1 MDANLP
7 RGRWQDFTS
16 NELAQLD
23 AEGSIA
29 MLPVAAVEQHGPH
42 LPVGT
47 DALINAALVDALLA
61 RQVAG
66 LLALPAQQIGHSL
79 EHRSFPGTLGISAEP
94 LLAAWEDIGR
104 SVADSGLR
112 KLVILN
118 THGGNVP
125 LVQLAA
131 LRLRASHRML
141 VVRANYFAL
150 GSPHG
155 LFEADELRHGFHG
168 GEMETSL
175 MLHLHPRLVRTAG
188 LADFDALPR
197 QMASRYQLLGVEK
210 PVGFGWLSQDLHPL
224 GVCGN
229 AARAD
234 ARRGAALFAHLVDGL
249 EQLLREVAQ
258 TSLATLA
265 E

>member
-1 MDANLP
+1 MAPTLP
-7 RGRWQDFTS
+7 CGRWQDFTS
-16 NELAQLD
+16 GALAQLD
-23 AEGSIA
+23 VELSIGL
-29 MLPVAAVEQHGPH
+29 LPVAAVEQHGPH

-47 DALINAALVDALLA
+47 DALINAALIEALLK
-61 RQVAG
+61 RRFPG
-66 LLALPAQQIGHSL
+66 LLALPAQDIGHSL
-79 EHRSFPGTLGISAEP
+79 EHRSFPGTLTIAAEA
-94 LLAAWEDIGR
+94 LLATWENIGG
-104 SVADSGLR
+104 SVAACGLR

-141 VVRANYFAL
+141 VVRANYFAF
-150 GSPHG
+150 GSPPG

-175 MLHLHPRLVRTAG
+175 MLHLYPHLVHGEAR
-188 LADFDALPR
+188 ADFDALPR
-197 QMASRYQLLGVEK
+197 QMAARNQWLGVEK
-210 PVGFGWLSQDLHPL
+210 PLGFGWLSQDLHPL

-234 ARRGAALFAHLVDGL
+234 AARGATLFEHLLEGL

-258 TSLATLA
+258 TPLSTLND
-265 E
+265 

>member
-16 NELAQLD
+16 DELGVLD

-29 MLPVAAVEQHGPH
+29 LLPVAAVEQHGPH

-47 DALINAALVDALLA
+47 DALINAALVEALLA
-61 RQVAG
+61 RQFPG
-66 LLALPAQQIGHSL
+66 LLALPAQEIGHSL
-79 EHRSFPGTLGISAEP
+79 EHRSFPGTLSVFAEP
-94 LLAAWEDIGR
+94 LLAAWEGIGR
-104 SVADSGLR
+104 SAADSGVR

-141 VVRANYFAL
+141 VVRANYFAF
-150 GSPHG
+150 GSPAG

-175 MLHLHPRLVRTAG
+175 MMHLYPQLVRDAAR
-188 LADFDALPR
+188 ADFDALPR
-197 QMASRYQLLGVEK
+197 QMAARYRWLGVEK

-234 ARRGAALFAHLVDGL
+234 PQRGAALFDHLVTAL

-258 TSLATLA
+258 TSLATLSD
-265 E
+265 